1 MKVKKVAG
9 DVGNGGFNSSLG
21 GRNPTPSPKDTRGM
35 TLKNQGVTKLS
46 TRLPYESSKGEIRN
60 HKGL

>member
-9 DVGNGGFNSSLG
+9 DVGNRGFNSSLG
-21 GRNPTPSPKDTRGM
+21 RRNPTPSPKDTRGM
-35 TLKNQGVTKLS
+35 TLKNQGVTNLS
-46 TRLPYESSKGEIRN
+46 TRLPYDSSKGEIRN

>member
-1 MKVKKVAG
+1 MNAKKLSG
-9 DVGNGGFNSSLG
+9 DVRNSGFNASLG
-21 GRNPTPSPKDTRGM
+21 RRNGVPSPKDTRSM

>member
-21 GRNPTPSPKDTRGM
+21 SRNPTPSPKDTRGM
-35 TLKNQGVTKLS
+35 TLKNQGVTNLS
-46 TRLPYESSKGEIRN
+46 TRLPYDSSKGEIRN

>member
-1 MKVKKVAG
+1 MNAKKLSG
-9 DVGNGGFNSSLG
+9 DVGNSGFNASLG
-21 GRNPTPSPKDTRGM
+21 RRNGVPSPKDTRSM

-46 TRLPYESSKGEIRN
+46 TRMPYESSKGEIRT